1 MGSDGAVRPRAGSG
15 RGCQAGVAGG
25 SATHGPDVPSAGR
38 NCDAGGDD
46 DLFARHDRDLKD
58 VWDVLL
64 SIRHT
69 VENDHAHRLRR
80 IETDLRWV
88 IVLLGGLII
97 AVVGAALG
105 GVFGG

>member
-1 MGSDGAVRPRAGSG
+1 MESDSAGRAHAGSG
-15 RGCQAGVAGG
+15 RGYQAGVAGG
-25 SATHGPDVPSAGR
+25 NATQGLDVPSVGR
-38 NCDAGGDD
+38 DCDIEGDE
-46 DLFARHDRDLKD
+46 DLFARHDRDIND

-88 IVLLGGLII
+88 ITLLGGLVI
-97 AVVGAALG
+97 AVVGSALG
-105 GVFGG
+105 GLFGG

>member
-1 MGSDGAVRPRAGSG
+1 MGFDGVGRARPG
-15 RGCQAGVAGG
+15 RGREYRAGVAGG
-25 SATHGPDVPSAGR
+25 SATQAPVVPSAGR
-38 NCDAGGDD
+38 DRDAGGDE
-46 DLFARHDRDLKD
+46 DLFARHDRDIND

-88 IVLLGGLII
+88 ITLLGGLVI
-97 AVVGAALG
+97 AVVGSALG
-105 GVFGG
+105 GLFGG

>member
-1 MGSDGAVRPRAGSG
+1 MGPDCAGRARAGRG
-15 RGCQAGVAGG
+15 RANQAGVARG
-25 SATHGPDVPSAGR
+25 SATQDPDVPSAGR
-38 NCDAGGDD
+38 DCDAGSDD

-88 IVLLGGLII
+88 IALLGGLVI
-97 AVVGAALG
+97 ALVGTALSG
-105 GVFGG
+105 AFGG

>member
-1 MGSDGAVRPRAGSG
+1 MGFDDTRGAHPGGEPGREAGAVAGAATTAGEVSSSDRAA
-15 RGCQAGVAGG
+15 RLKKAGG
-25 SATHGPDVPSAGR
+25 LS
-38 NCDAGGDD
+38 
-46 DLFARHDRDLKD
+46 ARHDRDLGD

-64 SIRHT
+64 SIRDT

-88 IVLLGGLII
+88 IALLAGLVI
-97 AVVGAALG
+97 ALVGAALS

>member
-1 MGSDGAVRPRAGSG
+1 MQSDGAVRARAGRG
-15 RGCQAGVAGG
+15 RANQAGVAGG
-25 SATHGPDVPSAGR
+25 SATQALDVPSAGR
-38 NCDAGGDD
+38 DCDVEGDE
-46 DLFARHDRDLKD
+46 DLLAHHDRDIND

-88 IVLLGGLII
+88 IALLGGLVI
-97 AVVGAALG
+97 ALLGAALS